1 MTSRRVLLIAPL
13 ALSIAAL
20 AGCSSAAGSAVS
32 TDDATNDPRP
42 HVLATT
48 NVYADI
54 VTAVGADDVVVDAI
68 ITNAAQDPH
77 EYEVAVGDKLLASH
91 ADLFVMNGGGYDSY
105 MPGLIPEGAP
115 VIVAAESASD
125 APDVLENEHD
135 HSDHDHDHATEDH
148 ATESADEHDHD
159 HATESADAHDH
170 ATEGADEHDAPFNEH
185 VWYDPD
191 IMRAVAD
198 QIAAELGKLD
208 PAHASDFEKRAAEF
222 GTGIDELDTQLAEA
236 KTQYAGKSIFVTEP
250 VPLRLTDRMGL
261 VNETPEAFSE
271 AVEEGQD
278 VPPATLLASLKIIQ
292 SGDLGAVIVN
302 AQTGGSETTQV
313 SQEAE
318 KEGVPVVEFAELLPE
333 GQSYLSWM
341 KANITALTTDL
352 ARGA

>member
-1 MTSRRVLLIAPL
+1 MTSRRALLIAPL
-13 ALSIAAL
+13 ALSIVAL
-20 AGCSSAAGSAVS
+20 AGCSTAAGSAVS

-48 NVYADI
+48 NVYAD
-54 VTAVGADDVVVDAI
+54 VASAVGAGDVVVDAI

-105 MPGLIPEGAP
+105 MPSLVPDGAP
-115 VIVAAESASD
+115 VIVAAEFAPD
-125 APDVLENEHD
+125 APDELENEHD
-135 HSDHDHDHATEDH
+135 HSDHATEDDHDHN
-148 ATESADEHDHD
+148 ATESADDHD
-159 HATESADAHDH
+159 HATESADDH
-170 ATEGADEHDAPFNEH
+170 ATDEAEDHDHDTAFNEH

-198 QIAAELGKLD
+198 QIATELGKLD
-208 PAHASDFEKRAAEF
+208 PAHASDFTQRAAEF
-222 GTGIDELDTQLAEA
+222 GAGIDELDTQLAEA

-261 VNETPEAFSE
+261 VNETPAEFSE

-292 SGDLGAVIVN
+292 SGELSAVIVN

-318 KEGVPVVEFAELLPE
+318 KESVPVVEFAELLPE

-341 KANITALTTDL
+341 KANVTALTTDL

>member
-13 ALSIAAL
+13 ALSLVAL
-20 AGCSSAAGSAVS
+20 AGCSTAAGSAVS

-54 VTAVGADDVVVDAI
+54 ASAVGGGDVVVDAI
-68 ITNAAQDPH
+68 ITKAAQDPH

-125 APDVLENEHD
+125 APEELENEHD
-135 HSDHDHDHATEDH
+135 HSDHADEDAHATESADDHDHDHDHATED
-148 ATESADEHDHD
+148 ASESADDHET
-159 HATESADAHDH
+159 A
-170 ATEGADEHDAPFNEH
+170 FNEH

-198 QIAAELGKLD
+198 QIATELGKLD
-208 PAHASDFEKRAAEF
+208 PTHASDFTQRAAEF
-222 GTGIDELDTQLAEA
+222 GAGIDALDTQLADA

-261 VNETPEAFSE
+261 VNETPGAFSE

-292 SGDLGAVIVN
+292 SGELSAVIVN

-333 GQSYLSWM
+333 GQSYLTWM
-341 KANITALTTDL
+341 RANITALTTDL

>member
-13 ALSIAAL
+13 ALSIVAL

-54 VTAVGADDVVVDAI
+54 VTAIGADDVVVDAI

-105 MPGLIPEGAP
+105 MPSLIPEGAP

-135 HSDHDHDHATEDH
+135 HSDHAAEEDHDH
-148 ATESADEHDHD
+148 ATESADDHDHD
-159 HATESADAHDH
+159 HATESADDHDH
-170 ATEGADEHDAPFNEH
+170 ATEGADGEETAFNEH

-191 IMRAVAD
+191 IMRTVAD

-222 GTGIDELDTQLAEA
+222 GAGIDELDTQLAEA
-236 KTQYAGKSIFVTEP
+236 QAQYAGKSIFVTEP

-261 VNETPEAFSE
+261 VNETPSAFSE

-292 SGDLGAVIVN
+292 SGTLGAVIVN

-333 GQSYLSWM
+333 GQSYLTWM